1 MQRTAALPTNIPK
14 ENSMSITNATSPGL
28 SCTSPSTEFTPCD
41 FEDPFLKACNE
52 KLEKFNLKDVFDAHT
67 GCTNEHF
74 TKAPVSSSGPE
85 VKTPPAGESNAGMD
99 EKTQQAI
106 GELDKMSPL
115 QMQEMIRSG
124 NIPKSIAENPIA
136 MQAMVQRLQD
146 FSRMVQMIS
155 QMMQMEHDTLSAIIR
170 NIKS

>member
-1 MQRTAALPTNIPK
+1 
-14 ENSMSITNATSPGL
+14 
-28 SCTSPSTEFTPCD
+28 
-41 FEDPFLKACNE
+41 
-52 KLEKFNLKDVFDAHT
+52 
-67 GCTNEHF
+67 
-74 TKAPVSSSGPE
+74 
-85 VKTPPAGESNAGMD
+85 MD